1 MDFSNR
7 DFSQS
12 EIINTNFE
20 GGPRSR
26 RDHSR
31 EPVAVITAGRIS
43 AENVARIG
51 GDRISHTSGAIL
63 DSAIFAGS
71 YFEAVDFSMAV
82 LTRASF
88 VGASFEMNNMRACNL
103 DGVQVDG
110 ALIARSLE

>member
-1 MDFSNR
+1 MMGANPMGMMSGVGGMSQFAMPMVMPGGVGVSLGCQEVLTFQPAPQIEFCNFRGMDFSNR

-20 GGPRSR
+20 
-26 RDHSR
+26 
-31 EPVAVITAGRIS
+31 
-43 AENVARIG
+43 
-51 GDRISHTSGAIL
+51 GAIL

-88 VGASFEMNNMRACNL
+88 VGASFEMNNMR
-103 DGVQVDG
+103 
-110 ALIARSLE
+110 